1 MEKASYK
8 FECESSRSLLR
19 IVLASA
25 KDSLLYCAFA
35 TFIIFWIAGEAFG
48 SMAADAFGNV
58 ALVSAFIIMAG
69 LTLIGSFAVRF
80 SFNFYLK
87 DSGG

>member
-1 MEKASYK
+1 MEKAIGK
-8 FECESSRSLLR
+8 FKCESSRSLLR
-19 IVLASA
+19 LVLASA
-25 KDSLLYCAFA
+25 KVSLLYCAVA

-48 SMAADAFGNV
+48 SMASDAFGNV

-69 LTLIGSFAVRF
+69 LTLIGSFVARF
-80 SFNFYLK
+80 SFNFYRK